1 MEGAPQ
7 RPITRFPGAGVGSRT
22 GNPDELWGRPVYL
35 QPLRDA
41 SMPFEDRVALAW
53 EHIKAT
59 RFMPEEHE
67 RLRVALTAKIEEEMK
82 NA

>member
-1 MEGAPQ
+1 
-7 RPITRFPGAGVGSRT
+7 
-22 GNPDELWGRPVYL
+22 
-35 QPLRDA
+35 
-41 SMPFEDRVALAW
+41 MPFEDRVALAW